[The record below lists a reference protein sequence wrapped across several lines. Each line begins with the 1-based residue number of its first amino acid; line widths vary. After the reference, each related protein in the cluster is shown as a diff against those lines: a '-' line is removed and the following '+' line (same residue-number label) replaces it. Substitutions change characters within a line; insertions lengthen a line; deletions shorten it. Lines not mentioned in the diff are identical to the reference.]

1 MINNA
6 HPRRYNTA
14 KSHAASRKKKERKKS
29 KQTKQ
34 KSLQI
39 PPVDIR
45 RNGPPPR
52 FHCNI
57 VGWGATVRLRCF
69 THTVRKVYSIHVNG
83 CGEDA
88 RDEALGI
95 RASSSSSPS
104 FSRITANIGAVECL
118 ARLHSQL
125 PSGSIQKQQPS
136 EKRSQLLNEWLT
148 SFVALREE
156 KVCVENILY
165 CDFSYIL
172 PEEAPK

>member
-6 HPRRYNTA
+6 HPTRLQ
-14 KSHAASRKKKERKKS
+14 HRKKPRSFAQKTTTS
-29 KQTKQ
+29 KQTK
-34 KSLQI
+34 SLRI

-57 VGWGATVRLRCF
+57 VGWGATVGLRCF

-95 RASSSSSPS
+95 WASSSSSPS

-136 EKRSQLLNEWLT
+136 GKRSQLLNERLT

-165 CDFSYIL
+165 CDFSSIL
-172 PEEAPK
+172 PEEASK